1 MTLLG
6 NLPSP
11 GHDVKHFHR
20 RWKYP
25 FPGVR
30 VLISFL
36 SLSRLLLF
44 TLRDVSLFGSGLL
57 VAFMRFSSFTFTWA
71 DLCCSETGSLG

>member
-11 GHDVKHFHR
+11 GHDVRHFHR

-30 VLISFL
+30 VGISFL
-36 SLSRLLLF
+36 SLSRLLHF
-44 TLRDVSLFGSGLL
+44 ALRNVSLFGSGLL
-57 VAFMRFSSFTFTWA
+57 VASMRFSSFTITWA
-71 DLCCSETGSLG
+71 DLCCSETGSPG